1 MTIYRKDVSTMR
13 MFTFDRMHIITTLAV
28 IFAAG
33 VVSRPALA
41 QKEYAIA
48 AVQGAGDR
56 SPLVNEAVSVSGVV
70 TARIR
75 TGFFLQTP
83 DDKADTDP
91 ATSEGI
97 FVFTKSEPAAAVGD
111 LVTVTG
117 SVEEYR
123 PRNEPNSLTV
133 TEISHRIGQ
142 DTLKIIS
149 KGNTLPKPV
158 ELAAAEFEAN
168 TIGQLEKFEGM
179 RVHAAAV
186 TVVAPTGGR
195 VDIRNSSADPDGVF
209 FVVVK
214 GMARPF
220 REPGLDVREM
230 ADREK
235 LRKELPRL
243 RIFDGNPELIRVD
256 SDEQRSDTQLQSV
269 SSAGKTG
276 AGGTMSASPLSLD
289 IAAGTELSNITGVL
303 HFAAGRYTLLPDFDK
318 GRTTPDSIK
327 PKALPVPTDRQF
339 SVAGMNLENFFDD
352 VDDPGVREDVV
363 SPGAFANRLK
373 KISSAIRDYMR
384 TPDVVGAIEVEN
396 LAALKKLADR
406 VNADAVAWD
415 QPNPKYEAF
424 LIEGNDGR
432 GIDNGFLVKTSRVKV
447 VEVKQFGKDEKYKN
461 PDTGD
466 DNFLNDRPPLML
478 RASIDDAKTGK
489 PFEFTVIVNHLKSFL
504 GYNDPKQ
511 MANVRLKKRLQAEF
525 LAKYIQERQKQNPG
539 ERIAVIGDF
548 NAYQFNDGVLD
559 VIGTI
564 KGKTAGKDEVSDPS
578 DDLVDPDL
586 TDLVDVI
593 NEKERYSYSFD
604 GSGQV
609 LDHILISEGLKNH
622 VNGFGY
628 VRVNADFPEAFRNDQ
643 NRVERFSDHD
653 PAIAF
658 FTFDEVTKP
667 ARK

>member
-1 MTIYRKDVSTMR
+1 MR
-13 MFTFDRMHIITTLAV
+13 MFTFGRMHILTTLAV
-28 IFAAG
+28 VFAAG
-33 VVSRPALA
+33 VVSHPAFA

-48 AVQGAGDR
+48 AVQGVGDR
-56 SPLVNEAVSVSGVV
+56 SPLVNEAVSVTGVV

-83 DDKADTDP
+83 DDRADTDP

-97 FVFTKSEPAAAVGD
+97 FVFTKSEPSVAVGD

-123 PRNEPNSLTV
+123 PRNEPISLPV
-133 TEISHRIGQ
+133 TEISHRISE
-142 DTLKIIS
+142 DTLKVIS
-149 KGNTLPKPV
+149 KANALPKPF
-158 ELAAAEFEAN
+158 ELTPAGFKAN
-168 TIGQLEKFEGM
+168 TIGQLERFEGM
-179 RVHAAAV
+179 RVHAAALM
-186 TVVAPTGGR
+186 VVAPTGGR
-195 VDIRNSSADPDGVF
+195 VDIKNSSADPDGVF
-209 FVVVK
+209 FAVVK
-214 GMARPF
+214 GLPRPF
-220 REPGLDVREM
+220 REPGLDIREIT
-230 ADREK
+230 DREK
-235 LRKELPRL
+235 LNKELPRL
-243 RIFDGNPELIRVD
+243 QIFDGNPELIRVD
-256 SDEQRSDTQLQSV
+256 SDEQKSDANLQSV
-269 SSAGKTG
+269 SSEGKIG
-276 AGGTMSASPLSLD
+276 AGGTMSVSPLSLD
-289 IAAGTELSNITGVL
+289 VAAGTGLSDMTGVL
-303 HFAAGRYTLLPDFDK
+303 HYAGGRYTLLPDLEK
-318 GRTTPDSIK
+318 SRTTPDSIK
-327 PKALPVPTDRQF
+327 PKALPAPTDRQF
-339 SVAGMNLENFFDD
+339 SIAGMNLENFFDD
-352 VDDPGVREDVV
+352 VDDPAIKEDVV
-363 SPGAFANRLK
+363 TPTAFAHRLK

-384 TPDVVGAIEVEN
+384 TPDVIGTIEVEN
-396 LAALKKLADR
+396 LAALKKLAER
-406 VNADAVAWD
+406 VNADAVASGE
-415 QPNPKYEAF
+415 PNPKYEAF
-424 LIEGNDGR
+424 LVDGNDGR

-447 VEVKQFGKDEKYKN
+447 IEVKQLGKDEKYKN

-525 LAKYIQERQKQNPG
+525 LAKSIQERQKQNPG

-564 KGKTAGKDEVSDPS
+564 TGKTAGKDEVFNPS
-578 DDLVDPDL
+578 DDLVDPNL

-609 LDHILISEGLKNH
+609 LDHILISDGFKNH

-628 VRVNADFPEAFRNDQ
+628 ARVNADFPEAFRNDQ
-643 NRVERFSDHD
+643 YRVERFSDHD

-658 FTFDEVTKP
+658 FTFDDVTKP
-667 ARK
+667 TQK